1 MKKHHHLIWITIF
14 AITMGIFEG
23 AIVVYLRELYYPEG
37 FGFPLNPIDNHVA
50 ITELLR
56 ELASLFMLL
65 SVGIIA
71 GKNFSG
77 RFAWFIYS
85 FAVWD
90 IVYYIFLFIILKWPE
105 SLLTWDLLF
114 LLPVTWTGPVIT
126 PVLLSILMIILA
138 LIIYKYNQKSNYNI
152 KIIQRE
158 WVFLITGACV
168 ILISFIWDYCKF
180 LFTNISFTEIKDI
193 QFSDKL
199 FELSQTYI
207 PIQFPWLIYV
217 VGFMILVFS
226 CFQIN
231 QRLKLEN
238 K

>member
-1 MKKHHHLIWITIF
+1 MRKHHHLIWITIF

-23 AIVVYLRELYYPEG
+23 AVVVYLRELYYPEG
-37 FGFPLNPIDNHVA
+37 FDFPLNPIDNHVA

-65 SVGIIA
+65 SVGILA
-71 GKNFSG
+71 GRNFSG
-77 RFAWFIYS
+77 RFAWFIYA

-90 IVYYIFLFIILKWPE
+90 IVYYIFLFVILKWPE

-126 PVLLSILMIILA
+126 PILLSILMIFLA

-158 WVFLITGACV
+158 WTFLITGAFV
-168 ILISFIWDYCKF
+168 IFIAFIWDYCKF
-180 LFTNISFTEIKDI
+180 LFKNISFDEIKNIHFTD
-193 QFSDKL
+193 SL

-207 PIQFPWLIYV
+207 PEKFPWIIYV
-217 VGFMILVFS
+217 TGFIVLLFAI
-226 CFQIN
+226 FQISK
-231 QRLKLEN
+231 RLKLEY